1 MLQSKQ
7 TKAFVYQLV
16 SFAILFFP
24 SRYLINNFTGLTGIW
39 IPVTAFVIATILAPK
54 FQAVKTAQGEKL
66 FVSWVF
72 FKGLK
77 EIK

>member
-1 MLQSKQ
+1 MSKQ
-7 TKAFVYQLV
+7 VKSFLFQIV

-24 SRYLINNFTGLTGIW
+24 FRYIAAQYTGLSGIW
-39 IPVTAFVIATILAPK
+39 IPLSAFVFATILAPK
-54 FQAVKTAQGEKL
+54 FQAVKTPQGEKL
-66 FVSWVF
+66 FVSWLF